1 MQQVL
6 LGVVLVWVSGFE
18 AGQANR
24 AHQFQIVGSAAAE
37 ALAGDRAAP
46 KLEQRFGGV
55 VFDAAAEDRL
65 ARVVD
70 RLVANSPE
78 LAGTYRFQL
87 LASDDLNA
95 FSLPGGRIYITRG
108 LYDVLGDDRLLA
120 AVCAHEMGHL
130 VAGDSFKPRCSCTA
144 EALDREA
151 LADACGV
158 MYLENAGFSSAAL
171 EELVLIVKNEQPA
184 GWAES
189 RCRRIA
195 AVSARRQYLRA
206 LASIGLQVLLRDCL

>member
-1 MQQVL
+1 MRQVL
-6 LGVVLVWVSGFE
+6 LGVVLVWVSGCQ
-18 AGQANR
+18 ANQANQANR
-24 AHQFQIVGSAAAE
+24 LQIVGSAQAE

-46 KLEQRFGGV
+46 RLERRFGGV
-55 VFDAAAEDRL
+55 LCDAVAEVRL
-65 ARVVD
+65 ARIVD
-70 RLVANSPE
+70 QLVANTPE
-78 LAGTYRFQL
+78 LAGTYRLQL

-95 FSLPGGRIYITRG
+95 FCLPGGRIYVTRG
-108 LYDVLGDDRLLA
+108 LYGVLGDDRLLA

-130 VAGDSFKPRCSCTA
+130 VARDCFKPRCSCDA

-158 MYLENAGFSSAAL
+158 KYLENAGFSSVAM

-195 AVSARRQYLRA
+195 AVSARQQYLRA
-206 LASIGLQVLLRDCL
+206 LASVGLRVLLRDCV